1 MALTPARTM
10 PGVLELLPRDQIA
23 FQRMLDV
30 IRRNYERFGFL
41 PVETPVIEF
50 SDVLLTKTGGET
62 ERQVYFVQSTGALNA
77 ADKTHDGVPE
87 LALRFD
93 LTVPLARYVA
103 EHEHDL
109 SFPFRRYQ
117 MQRVYRGERAQ
128 RGRFRE
134 FYQCDIDVI
143 GKDALSVR
151 YDAEMPAVIY
161 SVFRELDIGPFTI
174 QLNNRKLMR
183 GFFEGLGI
191 ADGEQQML
199 VLREVDK
206 LDKRGADY
214 VRDDAD
220 RRGVRLERRGGRQDP
235 RLRAGA
241 LDLAAGRARQARRAG
256 RRHRND
262 GAGPRRTARSAGPDP
277 GASACRETHYA
288 LNLSIARGLDYYTGT
303 VYETTLNDHPQIGS
317 ICSGGRYENL
327 AGHYTKSK
335 LPGVGISIGLTRLF
349 WQLRDAGLV
358 DTAKST
364 VDVLVTQM
372 DEAQLP
378 AYLALASEL
387 RAAGIA
393 TEVVLEGGKLG
404 KQFKYADRAGIR
416 FVVVLGE
423 DETRARRGDGEGPAS
438 RGAVRG
444 GARRTGQGAAG
455 GAGAGSGDGVKPTAG
470 DPEQIRAI
478 HPRGSSEHN
487 RHHRPRRHSLT
498 RAQLV
503 AVARHGDKVSTG
515 SGRAR
520 ARAARR
526 RFPRRK
532 GQLRRTDLRR
542 HHRLRQQ
549 CRQAAGRA
557 PRARR
562 IARWQCA
569 CARKARCWKNCS
581 TT

>member
-10 PGVLELLPRDQIA
+10 PGVLELLPLDQIA

-41 PVETPVIEF
+41 PVETPVIEY

-62 ERQVYFVQSTGALNA
+62 ERQVYFVQSTGAMEQGEKP
-77 ADKTHDGVPE
+77 D

-143 GKDALSVR
+143 GKDSLSIR
-151 YDAEMPAVIY
+151 YDAELPAVIY
-161 SVFRELDIGPFTI
+161 SVFRELDIGAFTI

-183 GFFEGLGI
+183 GYFESLGVT
-191 ADGEQQML
+191 DSEQQTL

-206 LDKRGADY
+206 LDKRGANY
-214 VRDDAD
+214 VRETLTGDGFALTAESAQKILDFVQVRSTSLKDALSKLD
-220 RRGVRLERRGGRQDP
+220 
-235 RLRAGA
+235 A
-241 LDLAAGRARQARRAG
+241 L
-256 RRHRND
+256 
-262 GAGPRRTARSAGPDP
+262 GPGPDTMEQGRNELKEVLELIHAFGVP
-277 GASACRETHYA
+277 ETHYA

-327 AGHYTKSK
+327 AGQYTKSH
-335 LPGVGISIGLTRLF
+335 LPGVGISIGLTRLY
-349 WQLRDAGLV
+349 WQLRDAGLIG
-358 DTAKST
+358 TARST

-372 DEAQLP
+372 DAAQLP
-378 AYLALASEL
+378 AYLAVASEL

-393 TEVVLEGGKLG
+393 TEVVLDGGKLG

-416 FVVVLGE
+416 FVIVLGE
-423 DETRARRGDGEGPAS
+423 DELAK
-438 RGAVRG
+438 
-444 GARRTGQGAAG
+444 
-455 GAGAGSGDGVKPTAG
+455 GVVTVK
-470 DPEQIRAI
+470 
-478 HPRGSSEHN
+478 
-487 RHHRPRRHSLT
+487 
-498 RAQLV
+498 
-503 AVARHGDKVSTG
+503 
-515 SGRAR
+515 
-520 ARAARR
+520 
-526 RFPRRK
+526 
-532 GQLRRTDLRR
+532 DLRR
-542 HHRLRQQ
+542 EDQFEVARSELIKTLRVELA
-549 CRQAAGRA
+549 QAE
-557 PRARR
+557 
-562 IARWQCA
+562 IS
-569 CARKARCWKNCS
+569 N
-581 TT
+581 